1 MKSFLIAVSGASA
14 FNMNVPKSV
23 VMAAVS
29 APTVSSAERTFVFP
43 PLTFLSAAGDYAAR
57 VRSEVIDVFAP
68 GIIDGIGAAYYR
80 HVRDMLANGRDLVA
94 PAPAAQWIAPEHDNL
109 RGAAY
114 FH

>member
-1 MKSFLIAVSGASA
+1 MKRLLVAAAFASLLVAASSTGASA
-14 FNMNVPKSV
+14 FSMNVPKSV

-57 VRSEVIDVFAP
+57 VRSEVLDVFAP

-80 HVRDMLANGRDLVA
+80 ALGVSTPTSAVPDLVA
-94 PAPAAQWIAPEHDNL
+94 I
-109 RGAAY
+109 
-114 FH
+114 

>member
-1 MKSFLIAVSGASA
+1 MKRLLVAAAAASLLVAASSTGALA

-68 GIIDGIGAAYYR
+68 GIISGIGAAYQR
-80 HVRDMLANGRDLVA
+80 ALGAQGTSAVPDVVA
-94 PAPAAQWIAPEHDNL
+94 I
-109 RGAAY
+109 
-114 FH
+114 